1 MKPIY
6 ATLRTSTPHRGR
18 VFFVALA
25 LSSCTPKTSEPP
37 PKEPTI
43 PVETSVDAAP
53 KSEES
58 DPFDLRGE
66 LLSEEQLP
74 LLDGPKPLVSDVPLA
89 AAPKGVPAAPAS
101 CTKYVS
107 RRPAAPLAPATC
119 SDLATA
125 LPALAAA
132 LEHPSPDDVDA
143 ALAGLEACPFDPK
156 TGKGLE
162 PGLVRAVRVEL
173 APPECGDVLAEP
185 VLTKRPEG
193 MSGSVQHALVGLAL
207 AARLHRTASSPP
219 ELAPPYPKKKVEE
232 FVGKKLFPWFNDQAV
247 AVQELS
253 KQGAQLSSYGKGVV
267 ALASGW
273 ADLRMV
279 DVLRDAPVPDDFR
292 TDPEKGSVYFA
303 ALDEKLEP
311 RKARGRDAALVG
323 LREMAAQGVLSDA
336 RTTRTRSLLAKLYGG
351 RRVDGL
357 DVLLVPLGPPPSSS
371 KPLAILARRLPTFYA
386 GRLLEPGA
394 ALEPD
399 VFASLTSRG
408 VPTPIRASLRA
419 RTDLARDLVAAYAQ
433 FKLTMGVRYWR
444 AVDFDEAVRLFGQL
458 PAAERALGLDVSF
471 ATALALRRGPTDVAA
486 LMLQPEAIG
495 PKFGDVRALDRFVDR
510 ARDKPEAGLAAFNAA
525 VVRQIATPRDADAAY
540 WLNLEK
546 RYAAAKE
553 LLPEPARSEAHERAK
568 AAAATAKV
576 IQKTE
581 P

>member
-1 MKPIY
+1 
-6 ATLRTSTPHRGR
+6 
-18 VFFVALA
+18 
-25 LSSCTPKTSEPP
+25 
-37 PKEPTI
+37 
-43 PVETSVDAAP
+43 
-53 KSEES
+53 
-58 DPFDLRGE
+58 
-66 LLSEEQLP
+66 
-74 LLDGPKPLVSDVPLA
+74 
-89 AAPKGVPAAPAS
+89 
-101 CTKYVS
+101 
-107 RRPAAPLAPATC
+107 
-119 SDLATA
+119 
-125 LPALAAA
+125 
-132 LEHPSPDDVDA
+132 
-143 ALAGLEACPFDPK
+143 
-156 TGKGLE
+156 
-162 PGLVRAVRVEL
+162 
-173 APPECGDVLAEP
+173 
-185 VLTKRPEG
+185 
-193 MSGSVQHALVGLAL
+193 
-207 AARLHRTASSPP
+207 
-219 ELAPPYPKKKVEE
+219 
-232 FVGKKLFPWFNDQAV
+232 
-247 AVQELS
+247 
-253 KQGAQLSSYGKGVV
+253 
-267 ALASGW
+267 
-273 ADLRMV
+273 
-279 DVLRDAPVPDDFR
+279 
-292 TDPEKGSVYFA
+292 
-303 ALDEKLEP
+303 
-311 RKARGRDAALVG
+311 
-323 LREMAAQGVLSDA
+323 MAAQGVLSDA

-458 PAAERALGLDVSF
+458 PAAERALGIDVSF

-568 AAAATAKV
+568 AAAATARV